1 MTSRSQ
7 RVLKIRNWINQY
19 DSCFI
24 ATDTYA
30 IRWLTGFTGSNGL
43 LFLDQNHMTLFTDSR
58 YENQADI
65 ELARFGAKSNCVVG
79 PNPMRSIA
87 DLSKGKNIF
96 IDSEKCSWAK
106 KEEIES
112 QIEGEIVD
120 AHDFC
125 FSLRGIKDKS
135 EIDKIK
141 TAAEI
146 TCRALDRSL
155 AELDEQTTEKEL
167 AGKIEYYMALEGA
180 SNVAYP
186 PIVAAGSNSALPHA
200 RPTGQRILT
209 QDILLVDI
217 GANYKGYCSDM
228 TRMIPLSTMSAEQ
241 KHVSQIVLD
250 AQRKAIEAIRPG
262 IMAKE
267 IDGICRDA
275 LNDKGFGDRF
285 LHGTGHGV
293 GLEIHEF
300 PRINSRSEDL
310 IQEGMVITVEPGIY
324 LEDSFGIRWED
335 LFLVTDTGVE
345 YLTNYGKLTQ
355 LDETQG

>member
-1 MTSRSQ
+1 
-7 RVLKIRNWINQY
+7 
-19 DSCFI
+19 
-24 ATDTYA
+24 
-30 IRWLTGFTGSNGL
+30 
-43 LFLDQNHMTLFTDSR
+43 
-58 YENQADI
+58 
-65 ELARFGAKSNCVVG
+65 
-79 PNPMRSIA
+79 
-87 DLSKGKNIF
+87 
-96 IDSEKCSWAK
+96 
-106 KEEIES
+106 
-112 QIEGEIVD
+112 
-120 AHDFC
+120 
-125 FSLRGIKDKS
+125 
-135 EIDKIK
+135 
-141 TAAEI
+141 
-146 TCRALDRSL
+146 
-155 AELDEQTTEKEL
+155 
-167 AGKIEYYMALEGA
+167 
-180 SNVAYP
+180 
-186 PIVAAGSNSALPHA
+186 
-200 RPTGQRILT
+200 
-209 QDILLVDI
+209 LLVDI